1 MAIDKEFSDYE
12 KEISSQQMR
21 GIKDANLF
29 NSALY
34 EPKQTFEKK
43 ELYPTILEK
52 GACYLRSFSMNHPF
66 FDGNKRTALLSTI
79 IFLENNGYEVIA
91 SNEKLY
97 KLVEKVVRGRLK
109 IPSIVKRLKK
119 YVKTSQRKRLLP
131 PKELFM
137 SLKNK
142 LYLKNKNN

>member
-1 MAIDKEFSDYE
+1 
-12 KEISSQQMR
+12 MR

-34 EPKQTFEKK
+34 EPKQTFGKE

-52 GACYLRSFSMNHPF
+52 ASCYLRSFAMNHPF
-66 FDGNKRTALLSTI
+66 FDGNKRTALLSMI

-97 KLVEKVVRGRLK
+97 KFVETVVRGRLK
-109 IPSIVKRLKK
+109 IPSIVRRLKK
-119 YVKTSQRKRLLP
+119 YVRVAPRKRLLAP
-131 PKELFM
+131 REFFNTVK
-137 SLKNK
+137 SKIYIK
-142 LYLKNKNN
+142 K